1 MKNYSYLFPSQPKDD
16 QVVAYRLEV
25 LSFFQEFGLEATKKA
40 FKVSKTTLYRWQK
53 TLTDHQGKISSLL
66 PKSTR
71 PRHLR
76 RMATDSRVIEYIQK
90 LREEHYR
97 LGKRKI
103 KVLLDRYC
111 FNLRIETISVSTIGK
126 VIKRNHLFFQKQ
138 GRLYHNPN
146 SGWAKRK
153 PAKRLRVRYSPKPT
167 DFSHLQMDTVLKM
180 IEGVKSYLYSAIDIK
195 LKFALSLAYP
205 KLNSQNTL
213 DFFKKVELVYP
224 LKIKSIQTDNGLEF
238 LGIFEPYLKR
248 QNIPHFFIYPRCPR
262 INGVVERY
270 QRTLQ
275 EEFLNPNL
283 DLIHQPQL
291 FNDKLAEYLL
301 FYNLERPH
309 QALGFK
315 SPLGYLVAE
324 GYQSQMCVTHTIER
338 VLWIMKTHM

>member
-53 TLTDHQGKISSLL
+53 TLTNHQGKISSLL

-90 LREEHYR
+90 LRGEHYR

-167 DFSHLQMDTVLKM
+167 EFGHLQMDTVLKM

-224 LKIKSIQTDNGLEF
+224 LKIKSVQTDNGLEF
-238 LGIFEPYLKR
+238 LGVFDQHLIKR
-248 QNIPHFFIYPRCPR
+248 NIPHFFIYPRCPR

-270 QRTLQ
+270 QRTIQ
-275 EEFLNPNL
+275 EEFLEPHS
-283 DLIHQPQL
+283 DLIHYPKL

-324 GYQSQMCVTHTIER
+324 GYQSQMCVTHTYSW
-338 VLWIMKTHM
+338 L

>member
-1 MKNYSYLFPSQPKDD
+1 MKNYSYLFPSQPKNS
-16 QVVAYRLEV
+16 QIVAYRLEV

-167 DFSHLQMDTVLKM
+167 DFSHLQMDTVFKM

-224 LKIKSIQTDNGLEF
+224 LKIKSVQTDNGLEF
-238 LGIFEPYLKR
+238 LGVFDQHLIKR
-248 QNIPHFFIYPRCPR
+248 NIPHFFIYPRCPR

-270 QRTLQ
+270 QRTIQ
-275 EEFLNPNL
+275 EEFLEPHS
-283 DLIHQPQL
+283 DLIHYPKL

-315 SPLGYLVAE
+315 SPLGYLVSE
-324 GYQSQMCVTHTIER
+324 GYQSQMCVTHTYSW
-338 VLWIMKTHM
+338 L

>member
-1 MKNYSYLFPSQPKDD
+1 
-16 QVVAYRLEV
+16 
-25 LSFFQEFGLEATKKA
+25 
-40 FKVSKTTLYRWQK
+40 
-53 TLTDHQGKISSLL
+53 
-66 PKSTR
+66 
-71 PRHLR
+71 
-76 RMATDSRVIEYIQK
+76 MATDSRVIEYIQK

-167 DFSHLQMDTVLKM
+167 EFGHLQMDTVLKM

-324 GYQSQMCVTHTIER
+324 GYQSQMCVTHTKTWLFKKFL
-338 VLWIMKTHM
+338 VLSWQILLYKEDFFVG